1 MKRIYLDDMRTPVES
16 DWIVVRSWEDFV
28 VAVSEIGLDKIDTIS
43 LDHDLG
49 DTAMYEYRN
58 NVSKHYKLDYDNIDE
73 KTGYDCVKWLV
84 NYFYTMYPERLE
96 MPYTE
101 RKRSDIM
108 FPKVVVHSANPIGS
122 ANMMGYI
129 NNFYKN
135 EGKPQSCV
143 RVEIEH
149 TIHHEAGN

>member
-1 MKRIYLDDMRTPVES
+1 MKRIYLDDMRTPVEPG
-16 DWIVVRSWEDFV
+16 WIVVRTWDDFV
-28 VAVSEIGLDKIDTIS
+28 DAVTEIGLDKIHIIS

-73 KTGYDCVKWLV
+73 KTGYDCVKWLIGH
-84 NYFYTMYPERLE
+84 FYNMYPERLE

-101 RKRSDIM
+101 RKRTEIL

-135 EGKPQSCV
+135 EGQPQSCV

-149 TIHHEAGN
+149 TIHHEANN